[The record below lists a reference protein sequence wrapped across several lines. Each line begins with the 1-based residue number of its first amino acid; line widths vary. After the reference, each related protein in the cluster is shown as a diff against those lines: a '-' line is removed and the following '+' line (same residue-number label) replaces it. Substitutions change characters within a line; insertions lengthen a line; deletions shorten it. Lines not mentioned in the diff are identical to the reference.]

1 MRGPPLVLQ
10 CKDAIK
16 YDNEALVGYANE
28 KSCSPP
34 GQRSYPVVAGVVAD
48 RKSDA
53 TFAASYNLFKLP
65 LGLTLM
71 NASGLSEE
79 FKKSNIS
86 CPLLRWCS
94 RCTSSGGGSFC
105 MWHMR
110 ASAAVYRFWGWS
122 YFNL

>member
-1 MRGPPLVLQ
+1 MWATRGKGSAQGALSDWYLQ
-10 CKDAIK
+10 CYCIVRNRTAPC
-16 YDNEALVGYANE
+16 NERPARIQ
-28 KSCSPP
+28 KCSN
-34 GQRSYPVVAGVVAD
+34 SD